1 MSTATARSF
10 AKPCANW
17 RDRFVWRRHSC
28 PRVDEETA
36 VGGAGTSPARSPPL
50 ILFLFPH
57 EITSGKVRHAARVL
71 PAACQLRPAR
81 TAAAAI
87 PRTTQAAR
95 GSARQPQRQS
105 PHAQLER
112 AHA

>member
-1 MSTATARSF
+1 MSTATAKSF

-17 RDRFVWRRHSC
+17 RDRFVRRGHSC
-28 PRVDEETA
+28 PRVDAETNVA
-36 VGGAGTSPARSPPL
+36 VGGSPARSPPL

-57 EITSGKVRHAARVL
+57 EITSWKVRHADRVL
-71 PAACQLRPAR
+71 PATCQLRPDR

-87 PRTTQAAR
+87 PRTTKAAR

-112 AHA
+112 A